1 MWTVNDVLWE
11 GLNGSLQVMS
21 QGKTSRGFPRD
32 FFWDIIDG
40 PQSTYMLTDF
50 DLKKQKLICRCRCSL
65 RAMFIP
71 DSRVFGLNLIFLI
84 VKEKKI

>member
-11 GLNGSLQVMS
+11 GPNGSLQVMS

-40 PQSTYMLTDF
+40 PEYMLTDF
-50 DLKKQKLICRCRCSL
+50 DLKKPK
-65 RAMFIP
+65 
-71 DSRVFGLNLIFLI
+71 N
-84 VKEKKI
+84 E

>member
-11 GLNGSLQVMS
+11 GPNGSLQVMS

-40 PQSTYMLTDF
+40 PEYMLTDF
-50 DLKKQKLICRCRCSL
+50 DLKKQKIICRCSL

-71 DSRVFGLNLIFLI
+71 DSRVFGLNLIFLT